1 MQGCLHIELCSAYI
15 LFQVAALKAV
25 SKEDLLNFVA
35 QNISRNSP
43 NRRKLSI
50 QVYGSQHLKE
60 YHDAKGEPPSK
71 KLTNDLQDQEFEL
84 TTELPNSD
92 AKLNHLPTEEAADGI
107 ITEDTV
113 ITKSKASP
121 KTTADRI
128 DNIFSFKRSQQLY
141 ESLRGGKHEAYAWPF
156 LGRWSVIFEVSVFHT
171 PVQYVQIPW
180 STIL

>member
-1 MQGCLHIELCSAYI
+1 M
-15 LFQVAALKAV
+15 V

-60 YHDAKGEPPSK
+60 YYAAKGEPPSK
-71 KLTNDLQDQEFEL
+71 KLTNGLQDQESEL
-84 TTELPNSD
+84 IIEIPNSD
-92 AKLNHLPTEEAADGI
+92 TKSNHMSTEEAADGI
-107 ITEDTV
+107 VEEDDV
-113 ITKSKASP
+113 ITKIKASP

-141 ESLRGGKHEAYAWPF
+141 ESLRGGKHEAYA
-156 LGRWSVIFEVSVFHT
+156 
-171 PVQYVQIPW
+171 
-180 STIL
+180 

>member
-1 MQGCLHIELCSAYI
+1 MSTFISNLMQGCLRIELCSAYI

-60 YHDAKGEPPSK
+60 YHAAKGEPPSK
-71 KLTNDLQDQEFEL
+71 KLTNDVQDQEAEL

-92 AKLNHLPTEEAADGI
+92 TKLNHMPTEEAADGI
-107 ITEDTV
+107 ITEDAV
-113 ITKSKASP
+113 ITRSKASP

-141 ESLRGGKHEAYAWPF
+141 ESLRGGKHEAY
-156 LGRWSVIFEVSVFHT
+156 V
-171 PVQYVQIPW
+171 
-180 STIL
+180 